1 VIHLVLHTGFD
12 HLYHLRSEHLL
23 ETMRCKSTYNNC
35 EKTANS
41 GDHQKKSRH
50 NITFKNT
57 FCKWADNKKAALS
70 AAFQGAIGARIRLP
84 SSWF

>member
-1 VIHLVLHTGFD
+1 MVEPKGDQQQRQGVIHLVLHTGFD
-12 HLYHLRSEHLL
+12 NLYHIGNEDLL

-50 NITFKNT
+50 DITFG
-57 FCKWADNKKAALS
+57 NK
-70 AAFQGAIGARIRLP
+70 FMIGQIIKKPR
-84 SSWF
+84 